1 MSEFDFLCEILDQIQ
16 DPYPVTPSVVV
27 FGLNIEDPVDQLV
40 LLEKELFLVFEKKPP
55 VLPKLEVLDLFIKSL
70 FAEFE
75 LMIKADNSCQE
86 THFFHIPAIVVGLA
100 IRNEQLSKFICPFVE
115 FFKFNVFF

>member
-1 MSEFDFLCEILDQIQ
+1 VSEFDFLCEILDQIQ

-75 LMIKADNSCQE
+75 FMIKADNSCQE
-86 THFFHIPAIVVGLA
+86 THLFHIPAIVVGLA
-100 IRNEQLSKFICPFVE
+100 IRNEQLSKFIGPFVE